1 MAKSATGKWVS
12 RVGASGGSKAY
23 KKSRP
28 SNYYAALVLI
38 VVLGL
43 ISTVLARYYY
53 QHPSSAATGTPP
65 AVGTVW
71 FAGLAIEACGE
82 TLPNL
87 APNPTSTGGLKVL
100 SGNVIQVSPVNAAD
114 AGRHATLA
122 QFGVEFPGLIL
133 SSNELAIPNAAGVAN
148 ASTTYRN
155 GELCPSTSKYPKKPG
170 EVQYAYWSSFS
181 QKTPTITTNPASI
194 HFVQD
199 MRVTLAFDPKGVVPR
214 APSTATVNAM
224 VSYQAA
230 SATTTT
236 TTAVTPT
243 TVGAPT
249 TTVTT
254 GTTRTTTKAT
264 TTTTASTGTTTTTT
278 KG

>member
-23 KKSRP
+23 KKTRP
-28 SNYYAALVLI
+28 SNYYGALILI

-53 QHPSSAATGTPP
+53 QHPSSAASGTPP

-71 FAGLAIEACGE
+71 FAGLSLEACGE

-87 APNPTSTGGLKVL
+87 TPNPTSTGGLKVL
-100 SGNVIQVSPVNAAD
+100 NGNVIQVSPVSAAD
-114 AGRHATLA
+114 AGKHATLA

-133 SSNELAIPNAAGVAN
+133 SSSELAIPNAAGVAN

-155 GELCPSTSKYPKKPG
+155 GELCPSSSKYPKKPG
-170 EVQYAYWSSFS
+170 QVEYAYWSSFT
-181 QKTPTITTNPASI
+181 QKTPTITTNPSSI

-199 MRVTLAFDPKGVVPR
+199 MRVTLAFDPKGVVPH
-214 APSTATVNAM
+214 APSAATVNAM
-224 VSYQAA
+224 VAYQAA

-236 TTAVTPT
+236 TAVT
-243 TVGAPT
+243 T
-249 TTVTT
+249 TTL
-254 GTTRTTTKAT
+254 GAATTTTAASAT
-264 TTTTASTGTTTTTT
+264 TTTTTTTVKTTTTTA